1 MSKIT
6 YFVMPISVMLMMLFV
21 SLAISGIFGFDDN
34 CPIASNF
41 PNVKVNYSSNTRIIV
56 DREKVY
62 LQESEYLKS
71 LEIND
76 HTIKVLNSNKEKRN
90 LAPDICPRKIPKQL
104 RTNDTCIT
112 ISIDVEKMTHHALVN
127 EDIDYMLFS
136 YRNGYRHVS
145 VVCAYSRKL
154 IMESLDENKV
164 PKMVLDE
171 HEGSEQKWLPYNEL
185 PKIPSAIELMN
196 PLKSIYGQALINLE
210 LNTDEEIVDYQASTF
225 YGLGNKTFV
234 IHILATNQG
243 RIIKSITKDNV
254 EHHFDLW
261 CQVPGVIT
269 QIEIYNNSKV
279 LILTHS
285 MLISLPIEHCDEY
298 GYCMDCIQSRDPQCA
313 WKDGK
318 RNQCVN
324 ILDVPA
330 NKHSTL
336 LQDFE
341 HGNAGRI
348 CKTNS
353 PDHNYNSCM
362 YTLQESQKQNSDC
375 QKQNSDL
382 ISQKSNCD
390 EKLHSQI
397 QENADQKVQILRL
410 DMENEKLR
418 NEMKAYQRGHSNKP
432 ETSNEDQSSSNSWL
446 VLAVS
451 VLLFVLVGLVVYLVM
466 LHRLAYDFGKHIHVN
481 YTRMEM
487 FLLRKPTNNQEGP
500 TEPPIVLTTSGTRF
514 ETRRTPP
521 EGAPHQGSNG
531 TSPEGEPLIDQ
542 TAQHTKKCV
551 GEEEMEKLQSGYYL
565 VNNSS
570 RNNVPHQSSQNT
582 DFTSSDEIV
591 DRL

>member
-1 MSKIT
+1 MS
-6 YFVMPISVMLMMLFV
+6 FCGSVARL
-21 SLAISGIFGFDDN
+21 
-34 CPIASNF
+34 
-41 PNVKVNYSSNTRIIV
+41 SSS
-56 DREKVY
+56 K
-62 LQESEYLKS
+62 Q
-71 LEIND
+71 
-76 HTIKVLNSNKEKRN
+76 N

-104 RTNDTCIT
+104 RTNDTCTT
-112 ISIDVEKMTHHALVN
+112 ISIDVEKELWAVYLMLYGCPVTREKYTAGCLKNTSLIYYPKSNRLLPLSCKPDKSAKIYDEYGKMTHHALGN

-145 VVCAYSRKL
+145 VVCPYSRKL
-154 IMESLDENKV
+154 IMESLDESKV

-185 PKIPSAIELMN
+185 PKIPSSIELMN

-298 GYCMDCIQSRDPQCA
+298 GYCMDCIKSRDPHCA

-362 YTLQESQKQNSDC
+362 HTLQESQKQNSDC

-390 EKLHSQI
+390 EKFHSQI
-397 QENADQKVQILRL
+397 QENADQKVHILRL

-418 NEMKAYQRGHSNKP
+418 NELKAYQRGHSNKP

-451 VLLFVLVGLVVYLVM
+451 ILLFVLVGLVVYLVM
-466 LHRLAYDFGKHIHVN
+466 LHRLAYDFVKQIHVS

-500 TEPPIVLTTSGTRF
+500 TEPPIVLTTNGTRV
-514 ETRRTPP
+514 EARRTPP
-521 EGAPHQGSNG
+521 ERAPHQESNG
-531 TSPEGEPLIDQ
+531 TSSPEGVPLIDQ

-551 GEEEMEKLQSGYYL
+551 GKEEIKKVQSGDYL

-582 DFTSSDEIV
+582 DSTSSDEVV